1 MQYVDTKDLTGG
13 FRLRATEDEIAVWKA
28 AAAEEGISV
37 AELLRKQAREDPT
50 VSVAARAHG
59 EVADALG
66 RGALK
71 REPCEV
77 CGARAEAHH
86 DDYSK
91 PLEVRWLCRTH
102 HRRWHVEH
110 PSGVKW
116 ASSSLRLPGELG
128 ERLDAYCARTGATKA
143 KFIRRALEQALDF
156 VEQPDEDGRPRYLP
170 LSAAEEREL
179 AERSSDGRV
188 GSSPPTSGVGPA
200 LGADAPGGTSA
211 RSASFRPD
219 FKKKP

>member
-50 VSVAARAHG
+50 VSDAARAHG
-59 EVADALG
+59 AVANALRKG
-66 RGALK
+66 HLK
-71 REPCEV
+71 YEPCEV
-77 CGARAEAHH
+77 CGAAAEAHH
-86 DDYSK
+86 DDYSR
-91 PLEVRWLCRTH
+91 PLDVRWLCRKH
-102 HRRWHVEH
+102 HRQWHVGNA
-110 PSGVKW
+110 SGVKW
-116 ASSSLRLPGELG
+116 AAFTLRLPKEL
-128 ERLDAYCARTGATKA
+128 EDRLDARCAETGIPKIV
-143 KFIRRALEQALDF
+143 FVRRAL
-156 VEQPDEDGRPRYLP
+156 
-170 LSAAEEREL
+170 EREL